1 MLRVLGCLTINHY
14 LPLVLL
20 AAAVCVF
27 GMAASLAVCGRAARG
42 EHTRLWLALLAVCI
56 GSTVWATH
64 FLAMLAYEASVP
76 MTYEPGLT
84 FASYL
89 LGVIIMGIGF
99 AICLSRQDNATRAAL
114 GGAIVGAGVTIL
126 HYVGMAALRF
136 PGQLRYD
143 MDLVIAS
150 VVFSLGLGAA
160 ALYAATCMKRPPLR
174 PATIA
179 LLVAM
184 TVVLHFT
191 AMGAVQLD
199 IGPLVD
205 GSANGISRSVLAI
218 AVTLA
223 ACTLVFISI
232 VGAIVDQ
239 RISCR
244 LAAEAER
251 FRTLADGAMEGLVV
265 HCDKFVVDAN
275 ASARRMFG
283 FAELDATQS
292 IEHWFEGHD
301 ANETYRRLAQGQP
314 VEISL
319 PRADGS
325 RFPAEMCRRDIK
337 LSDGSSGELLAIRDL
352 TRRKESEAR
361 AAHLALHDPL
371 TDLPN
376 RRLFMELA
384 SKAISHAQ
392 RAKEQFALLSVDLDG
407 FKLVNDMHG
416 HAAGDELLKIVVSR
430 ISATLRT
437 SDVFARFGG

>member
-1 MLRVLGCLTINHY
+1 
-14 LPLVLL
+14 
-20 AAAVCVF
+20 
-27 GMAASLAVCGRAARG
+27 
-42 EHTRLWLALLAVCI
+42 
-56 GSTVWATH
+56 
-64 FLAMLAYEASVP
+64 
-76 MTYEPGLT
+76 
-84 FASYL
+84 
-89 LGVIIMGIGF
+89 
-99 AICLSRQDNATRAAL
+99 
-114 GGAIVGAGVTIL
+114 
-126 HYVGMAALRF
+126 
-136 PGQLRYD
+136 
-143 MDLVIAS
+143 
-150 VVFSLGLGAA
+150 
-160 ALYAATCMKRPPLR
+160 
-174 PATIA
+174 
-179 LLVAM
+179 
-184 TVVLHFT
+184 
-191 AMGAVQLD
+191 
-199 IGPLVD
+199 
-205 GSANGISRSVLAI
+205 
-218 AVTLA
+218 
-223 ACTLVFISI
+223 
-232 VGAIVDQ
+232 
-239 RISCR
+239 
-244 LAAEAER
+244 
-251 FRTLADGAMEGLVV
+251 
-265 HCDKFVVDAN
+265 
-275 ASARRMFG
+275 MFG